1 MKKIEANM
9 AGTVLQVLVQ
19 PGDRVEAGQDVV
31 MLESMKMEVPIQAE
45 SSGTVSQVKVEVGSF
60 VNEGGCVDRAGRL
73 EKRAELFL
81 G

>member
-45 SSGTVSQVKVEVGSF
+45 SSRTVSQVKVEVGSF
-60 VNEGGCVDRAGRL
+60 VNEGDVLIEL
-73 EKRAELFL
+73 ED
-81 G
+81 

>member
-1 MKKIEANM
+1 MKRMKKIEANM

-60 VNEGGCVDRAGRL
+60 VNEGDVLIEL
-73 EKRAELFL
+73 ED
-81 G
+81 

>member
-31 MLESMKMEVPIQAE
+31 VLESMKMEVPIQSE
-45 SSGTVSQVKVEVGSF
+45 ISGTVSGVKVATGSF
-60 VNEGGCVDRAGRL
+60 VNEGDVLIEL
-73 EKRAELFL
+73 E
-81 G
+81 

>member
-31 MLESMKMEVPIQAE
+31 VLESMKMEVPIQSE
-45 SSGTVSQVKVEVGSF
+45 ISGTVAGVKVETGSF
-60 VNEGGCVDRAGRL
+60 VNEGDVLIEL
-73 EKRAELFL
+73 ED
-81 G
+81 